1 LLCIYTWMIS
11 VNRLDDADEIYM
23 RWEHIFQSYKVDRHG
38 GASKKT
44 IKERLLTSKDPL
56 PTAGQLAIIKG
67 LAAKKGVDPPK
78 VLTASEATDVINALK
93 RA

>member
-1 LLCIYTWMIS
+1 MLCVYAWMVS
-11 VNRLDDADEIYM
+11 ENRLNDADEIFM
-23 RWEHIFQSYKVDRHG
+23 RWEPLFNVYKVERHG

-67 LAAKKGVDPPK
+67 LATKKGVDPPK